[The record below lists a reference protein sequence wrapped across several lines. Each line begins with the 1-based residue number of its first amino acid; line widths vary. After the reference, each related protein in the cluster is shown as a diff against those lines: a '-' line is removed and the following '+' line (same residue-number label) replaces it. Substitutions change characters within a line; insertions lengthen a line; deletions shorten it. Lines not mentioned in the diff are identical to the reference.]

1 MSLISRLHHQLES
14 TPKDQYVEIRTST
27 SMEELRR
34 LANLENIPLERL
46 KLVER
51 LVDGEFGLLDMEE
64 NIFYKN
70 ARDPERGFSTYGG
83 TIMVFE
89 DPEVKSY
96 LVKNIGGESGITNNN
111 YGVPGVKGVAGE
123 VTYEQVL
130 ACKRVDFASNKNVR
144 RFNELEYFRN
154 LETLR
159 FDGCSELEELSLPYM
174 SLGGYANWI
183 IFCSKLRKITTRY
196 GLDVV
201 GSHILRGN
209 SKLSELD
216 TSNWTISSS
225 NTERMFEGCSSL
237 TRLDLRNIEMDNVTI
252 ALNMFSG
259 CSSLQSLDTS
269 KWNLGN
275 LSNGSS
281 MFSGCSS
288 LQSLDTSKWNLGNLS
303 SGSSMFY
310 GCSFLQSLDTSKWNL
325 GNLSNGSSMFYG
337 CSFLQSLDTS
347 KWNLGNLSNGSSM
360 FYGCSSLQSLD
371 TSKWNLG
378 NLSNG
383 SYMFYGCSSLQS
395 LDTSKWNLGNLSN
408 GSSMFSGCSSLQSL
422 DTSKWNLGN
431 LNTAENMFRQTK
443 ITTLDVRDW
452 DLRKLTNTVYMFY
465 LTPLISLDTSGWRLN
480 NLSTAGQMFERCNA
494 LISLGDTS
502 RWGLEKLTNASAMF
516 NGCSALQSLDTS
528 GWRLEN
534 VTTMRQTF
542 DSCIALTTL
551 GDTSRWNLIRCT
563 DMQNLFI
570 GCTQLVKVD
579 ISYSS
584 TPMVVVSN
592 LSNTTWQ
599 VNNLESLVGDHTEA
613 DNVSVFNGYNSTNFE
628 FGNVV
633 NLNLASILA
642 IIRGLGTNR
651 TKRKFFLPSG
661 FDKSRIPQEY
671 KTMLENKNWELV

>member
-130 ACKRVDFASNKNVR
+130 ACKRVDFASNKKVR

-174 SLGGYANWI
+174 SLGGYSNWI
-183 IFCSKLRKITTRY
+183 VFCSKLRKITTRY

-201 GSHILRGN
+201 GSSILRGN

-216 TSNWTISSS
+216 TSNWTFSSS
-225 NTERMFEGCSSL
+225 NTERIFEGCSSL
-237 TRLDLRNIEMDNVTI
+237 TRLDLRNIEMDNVTF

-275 LSNGSS
+275 LSNG
-281 MFSGCSS
+281 
-288 LQSLDTSKWNLGNLS
+288 N
-303 SGSSMFY
+303 
-310 GCSFLQSLDTSKWNL
+310 
-325 GNLSNGSSMFYG
+325 
-337 CSFLQSLDTS
+337 
-347 KWNLGNLSNGSSM
+347 SM

-383 SYMFYGCSSLQS
+383 NNMFSGCSSLQSLDTSKWNLGNLSIGSSMFSGCSSLQS

-408 GSSMFSGCSSLQSL
+408 GNNMFYGCSSLQSL

-465 LTPLISLDTSGWRLN
+465 LTPLISLDTSGWVLN
-480 NLSTAGQMFERCNA
+480 NLSNAAQMFQLCSN
-494 LISLGDTS
+494 LITLGNTS
-502 RWGLEKLTNASAMF
+502 RWGLERLTNAAYMF
-516 NGCSALQSLDTS
+516 HGCRSLQSLDTS
-528 GWRLEN
+528 GWNLEN
-534 VTTMRQTF
+534 VTSMQYTF
-542 DSCIALTTL
+542 DSCMALTTL

-563 DMQNLFI
+563 NMQNLLVY
-570 GCTQLVKVD
+570 CSQLTKVD
-579 ISYSS
+579 LTYTS
-584 TPMVVVSN
+584 TPRVAVSN
-592 LSNTTWQ
+592 LTNVFLNLNTD
-599 VNNLESLVGDHTEA
+599 NLESIVGDHTET
-613 DNVSVFNGYNSTNFE
+613 DNVSVFNGYSSTEFNISNLRSLNF
-628 FGNVV
+628 
-633 NLNLASILA
+633 ASILA

-651 TKRKFFLPSG
+651 ARKRFVLSRD

-671 KTMLENKNWELV
+671 KTMLENKNWELT

>member
-130 ACKRVDFASNKNVR
+130 ACKRVDFASNKKVR

-201 GSHILRGN
+201 GSSILRGN

-237 TRLDLRNIEMDNVTI
+237 TRLDSRNLEMDNVTI
-252 ALNMFSG
+252 AIYMFSG
-259 CSSLQSLDTS
+259 CSS
-269 KWNLGN
+269 
-275 LSNGSS
+275 
-281 MFSGCSS
+281 
-288 LQSLDTSKWNLGNLS
+288 
-303 SGSSMFY
+303 
-310 GCSFLQSLDTSKWNL
+310 
-325 GNLSNGSSMFYG
+325 
-337 CSFLQSLDTS
+337 LQSLDTS

-383 SYMFYGCSSLQS
+383 
-395 LDTSKWNLGNLSN
+395 N
-408 GSSMFSGCSSLQSL
+408 SMFSGCSSLQSL

-431 LNTAENMFRQTK
+431 LSNGQSMF
-443 ITTLDVRDW
+443 
-452 DLRKLTNTVYMFY
+452 
-465 LTPLISLDTSGWRLN
+465 S
-480 NLSTAGQMFERCNA
+480 
-494 LISLGDTS
+494 
-502 RWGLEKLTNASAMF
+502 
-516 NGCSALQSLDTS
+516 GCSPLQSLDTS
-528 GWRLEN
+528 KWNLGNLSNGIYMFSGCSSLQSLDTSKWNLGNLSNGNSMFSGCSSLQSLDTSKWNLEK
-534 VTTMRQTF
+534 VTDLGSTF
-542 DSCIALTTL
+542 DGCRGLTEL
-551 GDTSRWNLIRCT
+551 DSSSWNLIRCSSYRKT
-563 DMQNLFI
+563 FNRCNI
-570 GCTQLVKVD
+570 LVKID
-579 ISYSS
+579 LTYSKTPISI
-584 TPMVVVSN
+584 
-592 LSNTTWQ
+592 
-599 VNNLESLVGDHTEA
+599 VNNQDDVLNDCINLESIVGDHNET
-613 DNVSVFNGYNSTNFE
+613 DDVSVFNGYNSGE
-628 FGNVV
+628 FNCMYYRK

-642 IIRGLGTNR
+642 AIRGVGTNNN
-651 TKRKFFLPSG
+651 KRKFKLPIG

-671 KTMLENKNWELV
+671 KTMLENKNWELA

>member
-130 ACKRVDFASNKNVR
+130 ACKRVDFASNKKVR

-201 GSHILRGN
+201 GSSILRGN

-216 TSNWTISSS
+216 TSNWTINSS

-275 LSNGSS
+275 LSNGQS
-281 MFSGCSS
+281 MFH
-288 LQSLDTSKWNLGNLS
+288 
-303 SGSSMFY
+303 
-310 GCSFLQSLDTSKWNL
+310 
-325 GNLSNGSSMFYG
+325 
-337 CSFLQSLDTS
+337 
-347 KWNLGNLSNGSSM
+347 
-360 FYGCSSLQSLD
+360 
-371 TSKWNLG
+371 
-378 NLSNG
+378 
-383 SYMFYGCSSLQS
+383 
-395 LDTSKWNLGNLSN
+395 
-408 GSSMFSGCSSLQSL
+408 GCSSLQSL

-431 LNTAENMFRQTK
+431 LNTAENMFRQTS

-465 LTPLISLDTSGWRLN
+465 LTPLISLDTSGWV
-480 NLSTAGQMFERCNA
+480 LSSLSDAAQMFQYCRS

-502 RWGLEKLTNASAMF
+502 RWGLEKLTNAGAMF
-516 NGCSALQSLDTS
+516 HGCRSLQSLDTS
-528 GWRLEN
+528 GWNLEN
-534 VTTMRQTF
+534 VTTARLMF
-542 DSCIALTTL
+542 DTCTALTTL

-563 DMQNLFI
+563 DMGQMILKCNRLSKI
-570 GCTQLVKVD
+570 DLT
-579 ISYSS
+579 YSS
-584 TPMVVVSN
+584 TPLVEVNN
-592 LSNTTWQ
+592 LSNIF
-599 VNNLESLVGDHTEA
+599 LEDNIESIVGDHTET
-613 DNVSVFNGYNSTNFE
+613 DNVSVFNGFTENNSTSIRISNL
-628 FGNVV
+628 V

-651 TKRKFFLPSG
+651 TRKRLTLPSG

-671 KTMLENKNWELV
+671 KTMLENKNWELA

>member
-130 ACKRVDFASNKNVR
+130 ACKRVDFASNKKVR

-201 GSHILRGN
+201 GSNILKGN

-237 TRLDLRNIEMDNVTI
+237 TRLDLRNIEMDNVTF
-252 ALNMFSG
+252 ALN
-259 CSSLQSLDTS
+259 
-269 KWNLGN
+269 
-275 LSNGSS
+275 
-281 MFSGCSS
+281 
-288 LQSLDTSKWNLGNLS
+288 
-303 SGSSMFY
+303 
-310 GCSFLQSLDTSKWNL
+310 
-325 GNLSNGSSMFYG
+325 
-337 CSFLQSLDTS
+337 
-347 KWNLGNLSNGSSM
+347 M

-383 SYMFYGCSSLQS
+383 NSMFY
-395 LDTSKWNLGNLSN
+395 
-408 GSSMFSGCSSLQSL
+408 GCSSLQSL

-443 ITTLDVRDW
+443 INTLDVRDW
-452 DLRKLTNTVYMFY
+452 DLRKLTNAVYMFFQ
-465 LTPLISLDTSGWRLN
+465 TPLISLDTSGWVLN
-480 NLSTAGQMFERCNA
+480 NLSNAAPMFQYCSN
-494 LISLGDTS
+494 LITLGNTS
-502 RWGLEKLTNASAMF
+502 GWGLERLTDASAMF
-516 NGCSALQSLDTS
+516 NQCRSLQSLDTS
-528 GWRLEN
+528 GWNLEN
-534 VTTMRQTF
+534 VTTIRLMF
-542 DSCIALTTL
+542 DTCTALTTL
-551 GDTSRWNLIRCT
+551 GNTSRWNLIRCT
-563 DMQNLFI
+563 SMQNLLI
-570 GCTQLVKVD
+570 NCNQLTKVD
-579 ISYSS
+579 LTYTS
-584 TPMVVVSN
+584 TPQVVVSN
-592 LSNTTWQ
+592 LVGTLHSGNI
-599 VNNLESLVGDHTEA
+599 ESIVGDHTET
-613 DNVSVFNGYNSTNFE
+613 DNVSVWNGFNSDSLGLGSFTR
-628 FGNVV
+628 
-633 NLNLASILA
+633 LNLASFLA
-642 IIRGLGTNR
+642 IIRGIGTNR
-651 TKRKFFLPSG
+651 VRRWISLPNSI
-661 FDKSRIPQEY
+661 KSRIPQEY
-671 KTMLENKNWELV
+671 KTMLENKNWELR

>member
-1 MSLISRLHHQLES
+1 
-14 TPKDQYVEIRTST
+14 
-27 SMEELRR
+27 MEELRR

-130 ACKRVDFASNKNVR
+130 ACKRVDFASNKKVR

-201 GSHILRGN
+201 GSSTLRGN

-225 NTERMFEGCSSL
+225 STERMFDGCSSL
-237 TRLDLRNIEMDNVTI
+237 TRLDLRDIEMDNVTI
-252 ALNMFSG
+252 ALNMFYGCSSLQSLDTSKWNLGNLSNGNSMFSG

-275 LSNGSS
+275 LSNG
-281 MFSGCSS
+281 
-288 LQSLDTSKWNLGNLS
+288 N
-303 SGSSMFY
+303 
-310 GCSFLQSLDTSKWNL
+310 
-325 GNLSNGSSMFYG
+325 
-337 CSFLQSLDTS
+337 
-347 KWNLGNLSNGSSM
+347 SM

-371 TSKWNLG
+371 TSKWNLEKVTD
-378 NLSNG
+378 LG
-383 SYMFYGCSSLQS
+383 STFEGCRGLTELNSSS
-395 LDTSKWNLGNLSN
+395 
-408 GSSMFSGCSSLQSL
+408 
-422 DTSKWNLGN
+422 
-431 LNTAENMFRQTK
+431 
-443 ITTLDVRDW
+443 
-452 DLRKLTNTVYMFY
+452 
-465 LTPLISLDTSGWRLN
+465 
-480 NLSTAGQMFERCNA
+480 
-494 LISLGDTS
+494 
-502 RWGLEKLTNASAMF
+502 
-516 NGCSALQSLDTS
+516 
-528 GWRLEN
+528 
-534 VTTMRQTF
+534 
-542 DSCIALTTL
+542 
-551 GDTSRWNLIRCT
+551 WNLIRCSYYRKT
-563 DMQNLFI
+563 FNR
-570 GCTQLVKVD
+570 CNTLVKID
-579 ISYSS
+579 LTYSKTPISI
-584 TPMVVVSN
+584 
-592 LSNTTWQ
+592 
-599 VNNLESLVGDHTEA
+599 VNNQDDVLNDCFNLESIVGDHNET
-613 DNVSVFNGYNSTNFE
+613 DDVSVFNGYNSGE
-628 FGNVV
+628 FNCMYYRK

-642 IIRGLGTNR
+642 AIRGVGTNNN
-651 TKRKFFLPSG
+651 KRKFKLPIG

-671 KTMLENKNWELV
+671 KTMLENKNWELA

>member
-130 ACKRVDFASNKNVR
+130 ACKRVDFASNKKVR

-154 LETLR
+154 LETLM

-201 GSHILRGN
+201 GSSILRGN

-252 ALNMFSG
+252 ALSMFSG
-259 CSSLQSLDTS
+259 CSSLQTLDTS

-275 LSNGSS
+275 LSNG
-281 MFSGCSS
+281 
-288 LQSLDTSKWNLGNLS
+288 Q
-303 SGSSMFY
+303 
-310 GCSFLQSLDTSKWNL
+310 
-325 GNLSNGSSMFYG
+325 
-337 CSFLQSLDTS
+337 
-347 KWNLGNLSNGSSM
+347 SM

-383 SYMFYGCSSLQS
+383 QFMFYGCSSLQS

-408 GSSMFSGCSSLQSL
+408 GNFMFSGCSSLQTL

-431 LNTAENMFRQTK
+431 LNTAENMFELTK

-452 DLRKLTNTVYMFY
+452 DLRKLTNAVYMFFQ
-465 LTPLISLDTSGWRLN
+465 TPLISLDTSGWV
-480 NLSTAGQMFERCNA
+480 LSSLSNAAQMFQYCRN
-494 LISLGDTS
+494 LITLGNTS
-502 RWGLEKLTNASAMF
+502 RWGLEKLTNATAMF

-534 VTTMRQTF
+534 VTTMRLTF
-542 DSCIALTTL
+542 DTCRALTTL

-563 DMQNLFI
+563 DMQSLFSS
-570 GCTQLVKVD
+570 CNQLTKVD

-584 TPMVVVSN
+584 TPMVVTSN
-592 LSNTTWQ
+592 LNSTTWS
-599 VNNLESLVGDHTEA
+599 VGNLESLVGDHTET
-613 DNVSVFNGYNSTNFE
+613 DNISVFNGYNSTDFDIR
-628 FGNVV
+628 NVV

-642 IIRGLGTNR
+642 TIRGLGTNR
-651 TKRKFFLPSG
+651 TKRKFFTPQG

-671 KTMLENKNWELV
+671 KTMLENKNWELA

>member
-130 ACKRVDFASNKNVR
+130 ACKRVDFASNKKVR

-174 SLGGYANWI
+174 SLGGYENWI

-201 GSHILRGN
+201 GSSILRGN

-252 ALNMFSG
+252 AL
-259 CSSLQSLDTS
+259 
-269 KWNLGN
+269 
-275 LSNGSS
+275 S

-288 LQSLDTSKWNLGNLS
+288 LQT
-303 SGSSMFY
+303 
-310 GCSFLQSLDTSKWNL
+310 
-325 GNLSNGSSMFYG
+325 
-337 CSFLQSLDTS
+337 
-347 KWNLGNLSNGSSM
+347 
-360 FYGCSSLQSLD
+360 
-371 TSKWNLG
+371 
-378 NLSNG
+378 
-383 SYMFYGCSSLQS
+383 
-395 LDTSKWNLGNLSN
+395 
-408 GSSMFSGCSSLQSL
+408 L

-431 LNTAENMFRQTK
+431 LNTAENMFKLTK

-452 DLRKLTNTVYMFY
+452 DLRKLTNAVYMFFQ
-465 LTPLISLDTSGWRLN
+465 TPLISLDTSGWV
-480 NLSTAGQMFERCNA
+480 LSSLSNAAQMFQYCRN
-494 LISLGDTS
+494 LITLGNTS
-502 RWGLEKLTNASAMF
+502 RWGLEKLTNATAMF

-542 DSCIALTTL
+542 DTCRALTTL

-563 DMQNLFI
+563 DMQSLFSS
-570 GCTQLVKVD
+570 CNQLTKVD

-584 TPMVVVSN
+584 TPMVVTSN
-592 LSNTTWQ
+592 LNSTTWS
-599 VNNLESLVGDHTEA
+599 VGNLESLVGDHTET
-613 DNVSVFNGYNSTNFE
+613 DNISVFNGYNSTDFDIR
-628 FGNVV
+628 NVV

-642 IIRGLGTNR
+642 TIRGLGTNR
-651 TKRKFFLPSG
+651 TKRKFFTPQG

-671 KTMLENKNWELV
+671 KTMLENKNWELA

>member
-89 DPEVKSY
+89 DPEVKGY

-130 ACKRVDFASNKNVR
+130 ACKKVDFISNKKIR

-154 LETLR
+154 LEFLR
-159 FDGCSELEELSLPYM
+159 LDGCSELEELSLPYM

-201 GSHILRGN
+201 GSSILRGN

-252 ALNMFSG
+252 AINMFSG

-275 LSNGSS
+275 LSNSQY
-281 MFSGCSS
+281 MFNGCSS
-288 LQSLDTSKWNLGNLS
+288 LQSLDTSKWNLGNL
-303 SGSSMFY
+303 
-310 GCSFLQSLDTSKWNL
+310 
-325 GNLSNGSSMFYG
+325 LSNG
-337 CSFLQSLDTS
+337 Q
-347 KWNLGNLSNGSSM
+347 
-360 FYGCSSLQSLD
+360 
-371 TSKWNLG
+371 
-378 NLSNG
+378 
-383 SYMFYGCSSLQS
+383 YMFYGCSSLQS

-408 GSSMFSGCSSLQSL
+408 GQSMFNGCSSLQSLDTSKWNLGNLSNGQSMFSGCSSLQSL

-431 LNTAENMFRQTK
+431 LSNGNNMFRQMK
-443 ITTLDVRDW
+443 INTLDVRGW

-465 LTPLISLDTSGWRLN
+465 LTPLISLDTSGWVLN
-480 NLSTAGQMFERCNA
+480 NLSNAAQMFERCNS

-542 DSCIALTTL
+542 DTCRALTTL

-563 DMQNLFI
+563 DMQSLFSN
-570 GCTQLVKVD
+570 CNQLTKVD

-584 TPMVVVSN
+584 TPMVVTSN
-592 LSNTTWQ
+592 LNSTTWS
-599 VNNLESLVGDHTEA
+599 VGNLESLVGDHTET
-613 DNVSVFNGYNSTNFE
+613 DNISVFNGYNSTDFDIRY
-628 FGNVV
+628 VV

-642 IIRGLGTNR
+642 TIRGLGTNR
-651 TKRKFFLPSG
+651 TKRKFFTPQG

-671 KTMLENKNWELV
+671 KTMLENKNWELA

>member
-130 ACKRVDFASNKNVR
+130 ACKRVDFASNKKVR

-201 GSHILRGN
+201 GSNILRGN

-237 TRLDLRNIEMDNVTI
+237 TRLDLRNLEMDNVTI
-252 ALNMFSG
+252 AFNMFSD
-259 CSSLQSLDTS
+259 CSSLQTLDTS

-275 LSNGSS
+275 LSNGQS

-288 LQSLDTSKWNLGNLS
+288 LQT
-303 SGSSMFY
+303 
-310 GCSFLQSLDTSKWNL
+310 LDTSKWNL
-325 GNLSNGSSMFYG
+325 GNLSNGNSMFYG
-337 CSFLQSLDTS
+337 CSSLQTLDTS
-347 KWNLGNLSNGSSM
+347 KWNLGNLSNG
-360 FYGCSSLQSLD
+360 Q
-371 TSKWNLG
+371 
-378 NLSNG
+378 
-383 SYMFYGCSSLQS
+383 
-395 LDTSKWNLGNLSN
+395 
-408 GSSMFSGCSSLQSL
+408 SMFSDCSSLQSL

-443 ITTLDVRDW
+443 INTLDVRDW

-465 LTPLISLDTSGWRLN
+465 LTPLISLDTSGWVLN
-480 NLSTAGQMFERCNA
+480 NLSNAAQMFERCNS

-542 DSCIALTTL
+542 DTCRALTTL

-563 DMQNLFI
+563 DMQSLFSN
-570 GCTQLVKVD
+570 CNQLTKVD

-584 TPMVVVSN
+584 TPMVVTSN
-592 LSNTTWQ
+592 LNSTTWS
-599 VNNLESLVGDHTEA
+599 VGNLESLVGDHTET
-613 DNVSVFNGYNSTNFE
+613 DNISVFNGYNSTDFDIR
-628 FGNVV
+628 NVV

-642 IIRGLGTNR
+642 TIRGLGTNR
-651 TKRKFFLPSG
+651 TKRKFFTPQG

-671 KTMLENKNWELV
+671 KTMLENKNWELR

>member
-130 ACKRVDFASNKNVR
+130 ACKRVDFASNKKVR

-174 SLGGYANWI
+174 LLGGYANWI

-201 GSHILRGN
+201 GSSTLRGN

-275 LSNGSS
+275 LSNGQY

-303 SGSSMFY
+303 
-310 GCSFLQSLDTSKWNL
+310 
-325 GNLSNGSSMFYG
+325 NG
-337 CSFLQSLDTS
+337 Q
-347 KWNLGNLSNGSSM
+347 
-360 FYGCSSLQSLD
+360 
-371 TSKWNLG
+371 
-378 NLSNG
+378 
-383 SYMFYGCSSLQS
+383 YMFYGCSSLQS
-395 LDTSKWNLGNLSN
+395 LDTSKWNLEKVTDLGSTFDGCRGLTEL
-408 GSSMFSGCSSLQSL
+408 GSSS
-422 DTSKWNLGN
+422 
-431 LNTAENMFRQTK
+431 
-443 ITTLDVRDW
+443 
-452 DLRKLTNTVYMFY
+452 
-465 LTPLISLDTSGWRLN
+465 
-480 NLSTAGQMFERCNA
+480 
-494 LISLGDTS
+494 
-502 RWGLEKLTNASAMF
+502 
-516 NGCSALQSLDTS
+516 
-528 GWRLEN
+528 
-534 VTTMRQTF
+534 
-542 DSCIALTTL
+542 
-551 GDTSRWNLIRCT
+551 WNLIRCSSYRKT
-563 DMQNLFI
+563 FNR
-570 GCTQLVKVD
+570 CNTLVKID
-579 ISYSS
+579 LTYSKTPISI
-584 TPMVVVSN
+584 
-592 LSNTTWQ
+592 
-599 VNNLESLVGDHTEA
+599 VNNQDDVLNDCINLESIVGDHNET
-613 DNVSVFNGYNSTNFE
+613 DDVSVFNGYNSGE
-628 FGNVV
+628 FNCMYYRK

-642 IIRGLGTNR
+642 AIRGVGTNNN
-651 TKRKFFLPSG
+651 KRKFKLPIG

-671 KTMLENKNWELV
+671 KTMLENKNWELA

>member
-130 ACKRVDFASNKNVR
+130 ACKGVDFASNKKVR

-159 FDGCSELEELSLPYM
+159 FEGCSELEELSLPYM

-201 GSHILRGN
+201 GSNILRGN

-225 NTERMFEGCSSL
+225 STERMFEGCSSL

-275 LSNGSS
+275 LSNG
-281 MFSGCSS
+281 
-288 LQSLDTSKWNLGNLS
+288 N
-303 SGSSMFY
+303 
-310 GCSFLQSLDTSKWNL
+310 
-325 GNLSNGSSMFYG
+325 
-337 CSFLQSLDTS
+337 
-347 KWNLGNLSNGSSM
+347 SM

-383 SYMFYGCSSLQS
+383 NSMFYGCSSLQS

-408 GSSMFSGCSSLQSL
+408 GNSMFYGCSSLQSL

-431 LNTAENMFRQTK
+431 LNTAENMFRLMK
-443 ITTLDVRDW
+443 INTLDVRDW

-465 LTPLISLDTSGWRLN
+465 MTPLISLDTSGWRLN
-480 NLSTAGQMFERCNA
+480 NLSTAGQMFEKCNA

-542 DSCIALTTL
+542 DTCRALTTL

-563 DMQNLFI
+563 DMQSLFSN
-570 GCTQLVKVD
+570 CNQLTKVD

-584 TPMVVVSN
+584 TPMVVTSN
-592 LSNTTWQ
+592 LNSTTWS
-599 VNNLESLVGDHTEA
+599 VGNLESLVGDHTET
-613 DNVSVFNGYNSTNFE
+613 DNISVFNGYNSTDFDIR
-628 FGNVV
+628 NVV

-642 IIRGLGTNR
+642 TIRGLGTNR
-651 TKRKFFLPSG
+651 TKRKFFTPQG

-671 KTMLENKNWELV
+671 KTMLENKNWELA

>member
-89 DPEVKSY
+89 DPEVKRY
-96 LVKNIGGESGITNNN
+96 LVKNIGGESGITNND

-130 ACKRVDFASNKNVR
+130 ACKRVDFTINKKVR

-159 FDGCSELEELSLPYM
+159 FEGCSELEELSLPYM
-174 SLGGYANWI
+174 SLGGYANCI
-183 IFCSKLRKITTRY
+183 MFCSKLRKITTRY

-201 GSHILRGN
+201 GSNILRGN

-237 TRLDLRNIEMDNVTI
+237 TRLDLRNLEMDNVTI
-252 ALNMFSG
+252 ALNMFYG
-259 CSSLQSLDTS
+259 CSSLQTLDTS

-288 LQSLDTSKWNLGNLS
+288 LQT
-303 SGSSMFY
+303 
-310 GCSFLQSLDTSKWNL
+310 LDTSKWNL
-325 GNLSNGSSMFYG
+325 GNLSNGQYMFYN
-337 CSFLQSLDTS
+337 CSSLQTLDTS
-347 KWNLGNLSNGSSM
+347 KWNLGNLSNGQ
-360 FYGCSSLQSLD
+360 Y
-371 TSKWNLG
+371 
-378 NLSNG
+378 
-383 SYMFYGCSSLQS
+383 
-395 LDTSKWNLGNLSN
+395 
-408 GSSMFSGCSSLQSL
+408 MFSGCSSLQTL

-431 LNTAENMFRQTK
+431 LNTAESMFRQTK
-443 ITTLDVRDW
+443 INTLDVRGW
-452 DLRKLTNTVYMFY
+452 DLRKLTNTVSMFFQ
-465 LTPLISLDTSGWRLN
+465 TPLISLDTSGWV
-480 NLSTAGQMFERCNA
+480 LSSLSNAAQMFQYCSN
-494 LISLGDTS
+494 LITLGNTS
-502 RWGLEKLTNASAMF
+502 RWGLEKLTNATAMF
-516 NGCSALQSLDTS
+516 SNCRSLQSLDTS
-528 GWRLEN
+528 GWNLEN
-534 VTTMRQTF
+534 VTTIRLMF
-542 DSCIALTTL
+542 DTCMALTTL
-551 GDTSRWNLIRCT
+551 GNTSRWNLIRCT
-563 DMQNLFI
+563 DMQNLLVY
-570 GCTQLVKVD
+570 CNQLTKVD
-579 ISYSS
+579 LTYTS
-584 TPMVVVSN
+584 TPRVAVSN
-592 LSNTTWQ
+592 LTNVFLNLNTD
-599 VNNLESLVGDHTEA
+599 NLESIVGDHTET
-613 DNVSVFNGYNSTNFE
+613 DNVSVFNGYSSTE
-628 FGNVV
+628 FNISNLGS
-633 NLNLASILA
+633 LNLASILA

-651 TKRKFFLPSG
+651 ARKRFVLSRD

-671 KTMLENKNWELV
+671 KTMLENKNWELA

>member
-1 MSLISRLHHQLES
+1 MSLISRLHHVLENS
-14 TPKDQYVEIRTST
+14 PKDQFVELKTT
-27 SMEELRR
+27 TPMEELRR
-34 LANLENIPLERL
+34 VANLENLPLERL

-130 ACKRVDFASNKNVR
+130 ACKKVDFASNKKVR

-201 GSHILRGN
+201 GSSILRGN

-252 ALNMFSG
+252 ALNMFQG

-275 LSNGSS
+275 LSNGNG
-281 MFSGCSS
+281 MFQGCSS

-303 SGSSMFY
+303 
-310 GCSFLQSLDTSKWNL
+310 N
-325 GNLSNGSSMFYG
+325 GNG
-337 CSFLQSLDTS
+337 
-347 KWNLGNLSNGSSM
+347 M

-383 SYMFYGCSSLQS
+383 QSMFYGCSSLQS
-395 LDTSKWNLGNLSN
+395 LDTSKWNLGNLN
-408 GSSMFSGCSSLQSL
+408 I
-422 DTSKWNLGN
+422 
-431 LNTAENMFRQTK
+431 AENMFRQTK

-452 DLRKLTNTVYMFY
+452 DLRKLTNTVYMFH
-465 LTPLISLDTSGWRLN
+465 LTPLISLDTSGWV
-480 NLSTAGQMFERCNA
+480 LSSLSNAAQMFQYCSN
-494 LISLGDTS
+494 LITLGNTS

-516 NGCSALQSLDTS
+516 NDCSALQSLDTS

-542 DSCIALTTL
+542 DTCRALTTL

-563 DMQNLFI
+563 DMQSLFSN
-570 GCTQLVKVD
+570 CNQLTKVD

-584 TPMVVVSN
+584 TPMVVTSN
-592 LSNTTWQ
+592 LNSTTWN
-599 VNNLESLVGDHTEA
+599 VGNLESFVGDHTET
-613 DNVSVFNGYNSTNFE
+613 DNISVFNGYNSTDFDIR
-628 FGNVV
+628 NVV

-642 IIRGLGTNR
+642 TIRGLGTNR
-651 TKRKFFLPSG
+651 TKRKFFTPQG

-671 KTMLENKNWELV
+671 KTMLENKNWELA

>member
-1 MSLISRLHHQLES
+1 MSLISRLHHVLENS
-14 TPKDQYVEIRTST
+14 PKDQFVELKTT
-27 SMEELRR
+27 TPMEELRR
-34 LANLENIPLERL
+34 VANLENLPLERL

-130 ACKRVDFASNKNVR
+130 ACKKVDFASNKKVR

-201 GSHILRGN
+201 GSSILRGN

-252 ALNMFSG
+252 ALNMFQG

-275 LSNGSS
+275 LSNGNG
-281 MFSGCSS
+281 MFQGCSS

-303 SGSSMFY
+303 
-310 GCSFLQSLDTSKWNL
+310 N
-325 GNLSNGSSMFYG
+325 GNG
-337 CSFLQSLDTS
+337 
-347 KWNLGNLSNGSSM
+347 M

-378 NLSNG
+378 NLNI
-383 SYMFYGCSSLQS
+383 
-395 LDTSKWNLGNLSN
+395 
-408 GSSMFSGCSSLQSL
+408 
-422 DTSKWNLGN
+422 
-431 LNTAENMFRQTK
+431 AENMFRQTK

-452 DLRKLTNTVYMFY
+452 DLRKLTNTVYMFH
-465 LTPLISLDTSGWRLN
+465 LTPLISLDTSGWV
-480 NLSTAGQMFERCNA
+480 LSSLSNAAQMFQYCSN
-494 LISLGDTS
+494 LITLGNTS

-516 NGCSALQSLDTS
+516 NDCSALQSLDTS

-542 DSCIALTTL
+542 DTCRALTTL

-563 DMQNLFI
+563 DMQSLFSN
-570 GCTQLVKVD
+570 CNQLTKVD

-584 TPMVVVSN
+584 TPMVVTSN
-592 LSNTTWQ
+592 LNSTTWN
-599 VNNLESLVGDHTEA
+599 VGNLESFVGDHTET
-613 DNVSVFNGYNSTNFE
+613 DNISVFNGYNSTDFDIR
-628 FGNVV
+628 NVV

-642 IIRGLGTNR
+642 TIRGLGTNR
-651 TKRKFFLPSG
+651 TKRKFFTPQG

-671 KTMLENKNWELV
+671 KTMLENKNWELA

>member
-130 ACKRVDFASNKNVR
+130 ACKRVDFASNKKVR

-174 SLGGYANWI
+174 SLGGNSNWI

-201 GSHILRGN
+201 GSSILRGN

-225 NTERMFEGCSSL
+225 NTERMFENCSSL

-252 ALNMFSG
+252 ALNMFQG

-275 LSNGSS
+275 LSNGNS
-281 MFSGCSS
+281 MF
-288 LQSLDTSKWNLGNLS
+288 Q
-303 SGSSMFY
+303 
-310 GCSFLQSLDTSKWNL
+310 
-325 GNLSNGSSMFYG
+325 
-337 CSFLQSLDTS
+337 
-347 KWNLGNLSNGSSM
+347 
-360 FYGCSSLQSLD
+360 GCSSLQSLD

-383 SYMFYGCSSLQS
+383 NSMFQGCSSLQS

-408 GSSMFSGCSSLQSL
+408 GNSMFQGCSSLQSL

-431 LNTAENMFRQTK
+431 LSNGNSMFQGCSS
-443 ITTLDVRDW
+443 LQ
-452 DLRKLTNTVYMFY
+452 
-465 LTPLISLDTSGWRLN
+465 SLDTSKWNLG
-480 NLSTAGQMFERCNA
+480 NLSNGNSMFQGCNA
-494 LISLGDTS
+494 LQSLDTS
-502 RWGLEKLTNASAMF
+502 KWNLGNLSNGNSMF
-516 NGCSALQSLDTS
+516 QGCNALQSLDTS

-534 VTTMRQTF
+534 VVSANLMF
-542 DSCIALTTL
+542 DSCRVLTTL

-563 DMQNLFI
+563 NLLKIFNE
-570 GCTQLVKVD
+570 CNRLVKVD
-579 ISYSS
+579 LTCNKSYIASVSFQSYSLNS
-584 TPMVVVSN
+584 CYD
-592 LSNTTWQ
+592 
-599 VNNLESLVGDHTEA
+599 LESIVGDHTEE
-613 DNVSVFNGYNSTNFE
+613 DNVSVYNGYNNGDFDCMLYR
-628 FGNVV
+628 V

-642 IIRGLGTNR
+642 AIRGVGTNR
-651 TKRKFFLPSG
+651 TKRKFFTPQG

-671 KTMLENKNWELV
+671 KTMLENKNWELA

>member
-130 ACKRVDFASNKNVR
+130 ACKRVDFASNKKVR

-201 GSHILRGN
+201 GSSILRGN

-252 ALNMFSG
+252 ALNMFYG

-275 LSNGSS
+275 LSNG
-281 MFSGCSS
+281 
-288 LQSLDTSKWNLGNLS
+288 Q
-303 SGSSMFY
+303 
-310 GCSFLQSLDTSKWNL
+310 
-325 GNLSNGSSMFYG
+325 
-337 CSFLQSLDTS
+337 
-347 KWNLGNLSNGSSM
+347 SM

-383 SYMFYGCSSLQS
+383 NSMFYGCSSLQS
-395 LDTSKWNLGNLSN
+395 LDTSKWNLEKVTDL
-408 GSSMFSGCSSLQSL
+408 GS
-422 DTSKWNLGN
+422 
-431 LNTAENMFRQTK
+431 
-443 ITTLDVRDW
+443 
-452 DLRKLTNTVYMFY
+452 
-465 LTPLISLDTSGWRLN
+465 
-480 NLSTAGQMFERCNA
+480 
-494 LISLGDTS
+494 
-502 RWGLEKLTNASAMF
+502 
-516 NGCSALQSLDTS
+516 
-528 GWRLEN
+528 
-534 VTTMRQTF
+534 TF
-542 DSCIALTTL
+542 DGCRGLTEL
-551 GDTSRWNLIRCT
+551 DSSSWNLIRCSYYKKT
-563 DMQNLFI
+563 FNR
-570 GCTQLVKVD
+570 CNTLVKID
-579 ISYSS
+579 LTYSKTPISI
-584 TPMVVVSN
+584 
-592 LSNTTWQ
+592 
-599 VNNLESLVGDHTEA
+599 VNNQDDALNDCLNLESIVGDHNET
-613 DNVSVFNGYNSTNFE
+613 DDVSVFNGYNSGE
-628 FGNVV
+628 FNCMYYRK

-642 IIRGLGTNR
+642 AIRGVGTNNN
-651 TKRKFFLPSG
+651 KRKFKLPIG

-671 KTMLENKNWELV
+671 KTMLENKNWELA

>member
-1 MSLISRLHHQLES
+1 MSLITRLHNVLENS
-14 TPKDQYVEIRTST
+14 PKDQYVEIRTST

-130 ACKRVDFASNKNVR
+130 ACKKVDFASNKKVR

-201 GSHILRGN
+201 GSSILRGN

-275 LSNGSS
+275 LSNG
-281 MFSGCSS
+281 
-288 LQSLDTSKWNLGNLS
+288 Q
-303 SGSSMFY
+303 
-310 GCSFLQSLDTSKWNL
+310 
-325 GNLSNGSSMFYG
+325 
-337 CSFLQSLDTS
+337 
-347 KWNLGNLSNGSSM
+347 
-360 FYGCSSLQSLD
+360 
-371 TSKWNLG
+371 
-378 NLSNG
+378 
-383 SYMFYGCSSLQS
+383 
-395 LDTSKWNLGNLSN
+395 
-408 GSSMFSGCSSLQSL
+408 SMFSGCSSLQSL

-431 LNTAENMFRQTK
+431 LNNG
-443 ITTLDVRDW
+443 
-452 DLRKLTNTVYMFY
+452 NSMFY
-465 LTPLISLDTSGWRLN
+465 
-480 NLSTAGQMFERCNA
+480 
-494 LISLGDTS
+494 
-502 RWGLEKLTNASAMF
+502 
-516 NGCSALQSLDTS
+516 GCSSLQSLDTS
-528 GWRLEN
+528 KWNLEK
-534 VTTMRQTF
+534 VTDLGSTF
-542 DSCIALTTL
+542 DGCRGLTEL
-551 GDTSRWNLIRCT
+551 DSSSWNLIRCSSYRKT
-563 DMQNLFI
+563 FNR
-570 GCTQLVKVD
+570 CNTLVKID
-579 ISYSS
+579 LTYSKTPISI
-584 TPMVVVSN
+584 
-592 LSNTTWQ
+592 
-599 VNNLESLVGDHTEA
+599 VNNQDDVLNDCFNLESIVGDHNET
-613 DNVSVFNGYNSTNFE
+613 DDVSVFNGYNSGE
-628 FGNVV
+628 FNCMYYRR

-642 IIRGLGTNR
+642 AIRGVGTNNNN
-651 TKRKFFLPSG
+651 RKFKLPIG

-671 KTMLENKNWELV
+671 KTMLENKNWELA

>member
-130 ACKRVDFASNKNVR
+130 ACKRVDFASNKKVR

-201 GSHILRGN
+201 GSSILRGN

-225 NTERMFEGCSSL
+225 NTERIFEGCSSL
-237 TRLDLRNIEMDNVTI
+237 TRLDLRNIEMDNITI

-259 CSSLQSLDTS
+259 CSSLQTLDTS

-275 LSNGSS
+275 LSNGQY

-288 LQSLDTSKWNLGNLS
+288 LQT
-303 SGSSMFY
+303 
-310 GCSFLQSLDTSKWNL
+310 LDTSKWNL
-325 GNLSNGSSMFYG
+325 GNLSNGQYMFFG
-337 CSFLQSLDTS
+337 CSSLQTLDTS
-347 KWNLGNLSNGSSM
+347 KWNLGNLSNGNSM
-360 FYGCSSLQSLD
+360 FFGCSSLQTLD
-371 TSKWNLG
+371 TSKWNLVKVTD
-378 NLSNG
+378 LG
-383 SYMFYGCSSLQS
+383 S
-395 LDTSKWNLGNLSN
+395 
-408 GSSMFSGCSSLQSL
+408 
-422 DTSKWNLGN
+422 
-431 LNTAENMFRQTK
+431 
-443 ITTLDVRDW
+443 
-452 DLRKLTNTVYMFY
+452 
-465 LTPLISLDTSGWRLN
+465 
-480 NLSTAGQMFERCNA
+480 
-494 LISLGDTS
+494 
-502 RWGLEKLTNASAMF
+502 
-516 NGCSALQSLDTS
+516 
-528 GWRLEN
+528 
-534 VTTMRQTF
+534 TF
-542 DSCIALTTL
+542 DGCRGLTEL
-551 GDTSRWNLIRCT
+551 DSSSWNLIRCSYYRKT
-563 DMQNLFI
+563 FNR
-570 GCTQLVKVD
+570 CNTLVKID
-579 ISYSS
+579 LTYSKTPISI
-584 TPMVVVSN
+584 
-592 LSNTTWQ
+592 
-599 VNNLESLVGDHTEA
+599 VNNQDDVLNDCFNLESIVGDHNET
-613 DNVSVFNGYNSTNFE
+613 DDVSVFNGYNSGE
-628 FGNVV
+628 FNCMYYRK

-642 IIRGLGTNR
+642 AIRGVGTNNN
-651 TKRKFFLPSG
+651 KRKFKLPIG

-671 KTMLENKNWELV
+671 KTMLENKNWELE

>member
-130 ACKRVDFASNKNVR
+130 ACKRVDFASNKKVR

-201 GSHILRGN
+201 GSSILRGN

-237 TRLDLRNIEMDNVTI
+237 TRLDSRNLEMDNVTI

-275 LSNGSS
+275 LSNGSY

-303 SGSSMFY
+303 
-310 GCSFLQSLDTSKWNL
+310 N
-325 GNLSNGSSMFYG
+325 GN
-337 CSFLQSLDTS
+337 
-347 KWNLGNLSNGSSM
+347 
-360 FYGCSSLQSLD
+360 
-371 TSKWNLG
+371 
-378 NLSNG
+378 
-383 SYMFYGCSSLQS
+383 
-395 LDTSKWNLGNLSN
+395 
-408 GSSMFSGCSSLQSL
+408 SMFSGCSSLQSL
-422 DTSKWNLGN
+422 DTSKWNLEKV
-431 LNTAENMFRQTK
+431 T
-443 ITTLDVRDW
+443 
-452 DLRKLTNTVYMFY
+452 DLG
-465 LTPLISLDTSGWRLN
+465 S
-480 NLSTAGQMFERCNA
+480 
-494 LISLGDTS
+494 
-502 RWGLEKLTNASAMF
+502 
-516 NGCSALQSLDTS
+516 
-528 GWRLEN
+528 
-534 VTTMRQTF
+534 TF
-542 DSCIALTTL
+542 DGCRGLTEL
-551 GDTSRWNLIRCT
+551 DSSSWNLIRCSSYRKT
-563 DMQNLFI
+563 FNRCNI
-570 GCTQLVKVD
+570 LVKID
-579 ISYSS
+579 LTYSKTPISI
-584 TPMVVVSN
+584 
-592 LSNTTWQ
+592 
-599 VNNLESLVGDHTEA
+599 VNNQDDVLNDCINLESIVGDHNET
-613 DNVSVFNGYNSTNFE
+613 DDVSVFNGYNSGE
-628 FGNVV
+628 FNCMYYRE

-642 IIRGLGTNR
+642 AIRGVGTNNN
-651 TKRKFFLPSG
+651 KRKFKLPIG

-671 KTMLENKNWELV
+671 KTMLENKNWELA

>member
-1 MSLISRLHHQLES
+1 MSLISRLHNVFES
-14 TPKDQYVEIRTST
+14 SPKDRFVELRTT
-27 SMEELRR
+27 TPMEELRR

-130 ACKRVDFASNKNVR
+130 ACKRVDFISNKKVR

-154 LETLR
+154 LGTLR
-159 FDGCSELEELSLPYM
+159 FEGCSELEELSLPYM

-201 GSHILRGN
+201 GSSILRGN

-237 TRLDLRNIEMDNVTI
+237 TRLDLRNMEMDNVTI
-252 ALNMFSG
+252 ALNMFYGCSSLQSLDTSKWNLGNLSNGNYMFSG

-275 LSNGSS
+275 LSNG
-281 MFSGCSS
+281 
-288 LQSLDTSKWNLGNLS
+288 Q
-303 SGSSMFY
+303 
-310 GCSFLQSLDTSKWNL
+310 
-325 GNLSNGSSMFYG
+325 
-337 CSFLQSLDTS
+337 
-347 KWNLGNLSNGSSM
+347 SM

-371 TSKWNLG
+371 TSKWNLEKVTD
-378 NLSNG
+378 LG
-383 SYMFYGCSSLQS
+383 S
-395 LDTSKWNLGNLSN
+395 
-408 GSSMFSGCSSLQSL
+408 
-422 DTSKWNLGN
+422 
-431 LNTAENMFRQTK
+431 
-443 ITTLDVRDW
+443 
-452 DLRKLTNTVYMFY
+452 
-465 LTPLISLDTSGWRLN
+465 
-480 NLSTAGQMFERCNA
+480 
-494 LISLGDTS
+494 
-502 RWGLEKLTNASAMF
+502 
-516 NGCSALQSLDTS
+516 
-528 GWRLEN
+528 
-534 VTTMRQTF
+534 TF
-542 DSCIALTTL
+542 DGCRGLTEL
-551 GDTSRWNLIRCT
+551 NSSSWNLIRCSSYRKT
-563 DMQNLFI
+563 FYRCN
-570 GCTQLVKVD
+570 TLVKID
-579 ISYSS
+579 LTYSKTPISI
-584 TPMVVVSN
+584 
-592 LSNTTWQ
+592 
-599 VNNLESLVGDHTEA
+599 VNNQDDVLNDCFNLESIVGDHNET
-613 DNVSVFNGYNSTNFE
+613 DDVSVFNGYNSGE
-628 FGNVV
+628 FNCMYYRK

-642 IIRGLGTNR
+642 AIRGVGTNNN
-651 TKRKFFLPSG
+651 KRKFKLPIG

-671 KTMLENKNWELV
+671 KTMLENKNWELE

>member
-130 ACKRVDFASNKNVR
+130 ACKRVDFASNKKVR

-159 FDGCSELEELSLPYM
+159 FDRCSELEELSLPYM

-201 GSHILRGN
+201 GSSTLRGN

-225 NTERMFEGCSSL
+225 NTERMFESCSSL
-237 TRLDLRNIEMDNVTI
+237 TRLDLRNLEMDNVTI
-252 ALNMFSG
+252 ALNMFS
-259 CSSLQSLDTS
+259 
-269 KWNLGN
+269 
-275 LSNGSS
+275 
-281 MFSGCSS
+281 
-288 LQSLDTSKWNLGNLS
+288 
-303 SGSSMFY
+303 
-310 GCSFLQSLDTSKWNL
+310 
-325 GNLSNGSSMFYG
+325 
-337 CSFLQSLDTS
+337 
-347 KWNLGNLSNGSSM
+347 
-360 FYGCSSLQSLD
+360 
-371 TSKWNLG
+371 
-378 NLSNG
+378 
-383 SYMFYGCSSLQS
+383 GCSSLQS

-452 DLRKLTNTVYMFY
+452 DLRKLTNTVYMFFQ
-465 LTPLISLDTSGWRLN
+465 TPLISLDTSGWVLN
-480 NLSTAGQMFERCNA
+480 NLSNAEQMFQYCSN
-494 LISLGDTS
+494 LITLGNTS
-502 RWGLEKLTNASAMF
+502 GWGLERLTNASAMF
-516 NGCSALQSLDTS
+516 HQCRSLQSLDTS
-528 GWRLEN
+528 GWNLEN
-534 VTTMRQTF
+534 VTTIRLMF
-542 DSCIALTTL
+542 DTCTALTTL

-563 DMQNLFI
+563 DMQSLFSN
-570 GCTQLVKVD
+570 CNQLTKVD

-584 TPMVVVSN
+584 TPMVVTSN
-592 LSNTTWQ
+592 LNSTTWS
-599 VNNLESLVGDHTEA
+599 VGNLESLVGDHTET
-613 DNVSVFNGYNSTNFE
+613 DNISVFNGYNSTDFDIR
-628 FGNVV
+628 NVV

-642 IIRGLGTNR
+642 TIRGLGTNR
-651 TKRKFFLPSG
+651 TKRKFFTPQG

-671 KTMLENKNWELV
+671 KTMLENKNWELA

>member
-1 MSLISRLHHQLES
+1 MSLITRLHNVLENS
-14 TPKDQYVEIRTST
+14 PKDQYVEIRTST

-130 ACKRVDFASNKNVR
+130 ACKRVDFASNKKVR

-183 IFCSKLRKITTRY
+183 VFCSKLRKITTRY

-201 GSHILRGN
+201 GNSILRGN

-237 TRLDLRNIEMDNVTI
+237 TRLDLRNIEMDSVTF
-252 ALNMFSG
+252 ALNMFYG
-259 CSSLQSLDTS
+259 CSSLQTLDTS

-275 LSNGSS
+275 LSNGQY

-288 LQSLDTSKWNLGNLS
+288 LQT
-303 SGSSMFY
+303 
-310 GCSFLQSLDTSKWNL
+310 LDTSKWNL
-325 GNLSNGSSMFYG
+325 GNLSNG
-337 CSFLQSLDTS
+337 
-347 KWNLGNLSNGSSM
+347 NSM

-371 TSKWNLG
+371 TSKWNLEKVTD
-378 NLSNG
+378 LG
-383 SYMFYGCSSLQS
+383 STFEGCRGLTELDSSS
-395 LDTSKWNLGNLSN
+395 
-408 GSSMFSGCSSLQSL
+408 
-422 DTSKWNLGN
+422 
-431 LNTAENMFRQTK
+431 
-443 ITTLDVRDW
+443 
-452 DLRKLTNTVYMFY
+452 
-465 LTPLISLDTSGWRLN
+465 
-480 NLSTAGQMFERCNA
+480 
-494 LISLGDTS
+494 
-502 RWGLEKLTNASAMF
+502 
-516 NGCSALQSLDTS
+516 
-528 GWRLEN
+528 
-534 VTTMRQTF
+534 
-542 DSCIALTTL
+542 
-551 GDTSRWNLIRCT
+551 WNLIRCSSYRKT
-563 DMQNLFI
+563 FNR
-570 GCTQLVKVD
+570 CNTLVKID
-579 ISYSS
+579 LTYSKTPISI
-584 TPMVVVSN
+584 
-592 LSNTTWQ
+592 
-599 VNNLESLVGDHTEA
+599 VNNQDDVLNECFNLESIVGDHNET
-613 DNVSVFNGYNSTNFE
+613 DDVSVFNGYNSGE
-628 FGNVV
+628 FNCMYNRK

-642 IIRGLGTNR
+642 AIRGVGTNNN
-651 TKRKFFLPSG
+651 KRKFKLPVG

-671 KTMLENKNWELV
+671 KTMLENKNWELA

>member
-1 MSLISRLHHQLES
+1 
-14 TPKDQYVEIRTST
+14 
-27 SMEELRR
+27 MEELRR

-130 ACKRVDFASNKNVR
+130 ACKRVDFASNKKVR

-174 SLGGYANWI
+174 SLGGYANCI

-201 GSHILRGN
+201 GSSILRGN

-237 TRLDLRNIEMDNVTI
+237 TRLDLRNIEMDNVTF

-259 CSSLQSLDTS
+259 CSSLQTLDTS

-275 LSNGSS
+275 LSNGQS

-288 LQSLDTSKWNLGNLS
+288 LQSLDTSKWNLEKVTDL
-303 SGSSMFY
+303 GS
-310 GCSFLQSLDTSKWNL
+310 
-325 GNLSNGSSMFYG
+325 
-337 CSFLQSLDTS
+337 
-347 KWNLGNLSNGSSM
+347 
-360 FYGCSSLQSLD
+360 
-371 TSKWNLG
+371 
-378 NLSNG
+378 
-383 SYMFYGCSSLQS
+383 
-395 LDTSKWNLGNLSN
+395 
-408 GSSMFSGCSSLQSL
+408 
-422 DTSKWNLGN
+422 
-431 LNTAENMFRQTK
+431 
-443 ITTLDVRDW
+443 
-452 DLRKLTNTVYMFY
+452 
-465 LTPLISLDTSGWRLN
+465 
-480 NLSTAGQMFERCNA
+480 
-494 LISLGDTS
+494 
-502 RWGLEKLTNASAMF
+502 
-516 NGCSALQSLDTS
+516 
-528 GWRLEN
+528 
-534 VTTMRQTF
+534 TF
-542 DSCIALTTL
+542 DDCRGLTEL
-551 GDTSRWNLIRCT
+551 DSSSWNLIRCSYYKKT
-563 DMQNLFI
+563 FNR
-570 GCTQLVKVD
+570 CNTLVKID
-579 ISYSS
+579 LTYSKTPISI
-584 TPMVVVSN
+584 
-592 LSNTTWQ
+592 
-599 VNNLESLVGDHTEA
+599 VNNQDEVLNDCFNLESIVGDHNET
-613 DNVSVFNGYNSTNFE
+613 DDVSVFNGYNSGE
-628 FGNVV
+628 FNCMYYRR

-642 IIRGLGTNR
+642 AIRGVGTNNN
-651 TKRKFFLPSG
+651 KRKFKLPIG

-671 KTMLENKNWELV
+671 KTMLENKNWELT

>member
-1 MSLISRLHHQLES
+1 
-14 TPKDQYVEIRTST
+14 
-27 SMEELRR
+27 MEELRR

-130 ACKRVDFASNKNVR
+130 ACKRVDFASNKKVR

-154 LETLR
+154 LETLM

-201 GSHILRGN
+201 GSSILRGN

-252 ALNMFSG
+252 ALSMFSG
-259 CSSLQSLDTS
+259 CSSLQTLDTS

-275 LSNGSS
+275 LSNG
-281 MFSGCSS
+281 
-288 LQSLDTSKWNLGNLS
+288 Q
-303 SGSSMFY
+303 
-310 GCSFLQSLDTSKWNL
+310 
-325 GNLSNGSSMFYG
+325 
-337 CSFLQSLDTS
+337 
-347 KWNLGNLSNGSSM
+347 SM

-383 SYMFYGCSSLQS
+383 NF
-395 LDTSKWNLGNLSN
+395 
-408 GSSMFSGCSSLQSL
+408 MFSGCSSLQTL

-431 LNTAENMFRQTK
+431 LNTAENMFELTK

-452 DLRKLTNTVYMFY
+452 DLRKLTNAVYMFFQ
-465 LTPLISLDTSGWRLN
+465 TPLISLDTSGWV
-480 NLSTAGQMFERCNA
+480 LSSLSNAAQMFQYCRN
-494 LISLGDTS
+494 LITLGNTS
-502 RWGLEKLTNASAMF
+502 RWGLEKLTNATAMF

-534 VTTMRQTF
+534 VTTMRLTF
-542 DSCIALTTL
+542 DTCRALTTL

-563 DMQNLFI
+563 DMQSLFSS
-570 GCTQLVKVD
+570 CNQLTKVD

-584 TPMVVVSN
+584 TPMVVTSN
-592 LSNTTWQ
+592 LNSTTWS
-599 VNNLESLVGDHTEA
+599 VGNLESLVGDHTET
-613 DNVSVFNGYNSTNFE
+613 DNISVFNGYNSTDFDIR
-628 FGNVV
+628 NVV

-642 IIRGLGTNR
+642 TIRGLGTNR
-651 TKRKFFLPSG
+651 TKRKFFTPQG

-671 KTMLENKNWELV
+671 KTMLENKNWELA

>member
-96 LVKNIGGESGITNNN
+96 LVKIIGGESGITNNN
-111 YGVPGVKGVAGE
+111 YGVPGVNGIAGE

-130 ACKRVDFASNKNVR
+130 ACKRVDFASNKKVR

-159 FDGCSELEELSLPYM
+159 FEGCSELEELSLPYM

-201 GSHILRGN
+201 GSSILRGN

-225 NTERMFEGCSSL
+225 NIERMFESCSSL

-252 ALNMFSG
+252 ALNMF
-259 CSSLQSLDTS
+259 
-269 KWNLGN
+269 
-275 LSNGSS
+275 
-281 MFSGCSS
+281 
-288 LQSLDTSKWNLGNLS
+288 
-303 SGSSMFY
+303 
-310 GCSFLQSLDTSKWNL
+310 
-325 GNLSNGSSMFYG
+325 
-337 CSFLQSLDTS
+337 
-347 KWNLGNLSNGSSM
+347 
-360 FYGCSSLQSLD
+360 YGCSSLQSLD

-383 SYMFYGCSSLQS
+383 
-395 LDTSKWNLGNLSN
+395 N
-408 GSSMFSGCSSLQSL
+408 SMFSGCSSLQSL
-422 DTSKWNLGN
+422 DTSKWNLEKV
-431 LNTAENMFRQTK
+431 T
-443 ITTLDVRDW
+443 
-452 DLRKLTNTVYMFY
+452 DLGSTFEGCRGLT
-465 LTPLISLDTSGWRLN
+465 
-480 NLSTAGQMFERCNA
+480 E
-494 LISLGDTS
+494 LGS
-502 RWGLEKLTNASAMF
+502 S
-516 NGCSALQSLDTS
+516 S
-528 GWRLEN
+528 
-534 VTTMRQTF
+534 
-542 DSCIALTTL
+542 
-551 GDTSRWNLIRCT
+551 WNLIKCSNYKRTFSRCNT
-563 DMQNLFI
+563 
-570 GCTQLVKVD
+570 LVKVD
-579 ISYSS
+579 LTYSKTPISI
-584 TPMVVVSN
+584 
-592 LSNTTWQ
+592 
-599 VNNLESLVGDHTEA
+599 VNNQDDVLNDCLNLESIVGDHNET
-613 DNVSVFNGYNSTNFE
+613 DDVSVFNGYNSGE
-628 FGNVV
+628 FNCMYYRK

-642 IIRGLGTNR
+642 AIRGVGTNNN
-651 TKRKFFLPSG
+651 KRKFKLPID

-671 KTMLENKNWELV
+671 KTMLENKNWELA

>member
-1 MSLISRLHHQLES
+1 MSLIGRLHHQLES

-130 ACKRVDFASNKNVR
+130 ACKRVDFVSNKKVR

-174 SLGGYANWI
+174 SLGGYTNWI

-201 GSHILRGN
+201 GSNTLRGN

-275 LSNGSS
+275 LNNGAY
-281 MFSGCSS
+281 MFYGCTS

-303 SGSSMFY
+303 S
-310 GCSFLQSLDTSKWNL
+310 
-325 GNLSNGSSMFYG
+325 
-337 CSFLQSLDTS
+337 
-347 KWNLGNLSNGSSM
+347 
-360 FYGCSSLQSLD
+360 
-371 TSKWNLG
+371 
-378 NLSNG
+378 
-383 SYMFYGCSSLQS
+383 
-395 LDTSKWNLGNLSN
+395 
-408 GSSMFSGCSSLQSL
+408 
-422 DTSKWNLGN
+422 
-431 LNTAENMFRQTK
+431 AENMFRQTK

-452 DLRKLTNTVYMFY
+452 DLRKLTNTVYMFF
-465 LTPLISLDTSGWRLN
+465 LTPLISLDTSGWRLSS
-480 NLSTAGQMFERCNA
+480 LSMASQMFERCNS

-502 RWGLEKLTNASAMF
+502 RWGLEKLTNANAMF
-516 NGCSALQSLDTS
+516 NGCSSLQSLDTS

-542 DSCIALTTL
+542 DTCRALTTL

-563 DMQNLFI
+563 DMQSLFSN
-570 GCTQLVKVD
+570 CNQLTKVD

-584 TPMVVVSN
+584 TPMVVTSN
-592 LSNTTWQ
+592 LNSTTWS
-599 VNNLESLVGDHTEA
+599 VGNLESLVGDHTET
-613 DNVSVFNGYNSTNFE
+613 DNISVFNGYNSTDFDIR
-628 FGNVV
+628 NVV

-642 IIRGLGTNR
+642 TIRGLGTNR
-651 TKRKFFLPSG
+651 TKRKFFTPQG

-671 KTMLENKNWELV
+671 KAMLENKNWELA

>member
-130 ACKRVDFASNKNVR
+130 ACKRVDFASNKKVR

-201 GSHILRGN
+201 GSSILRGN

-225 NTERMFEGCSSL
+225 NTERMFESCSSL

-252 ALNMFSG
+252 ALNMFYN

-269 KWNLGN
+269 KWNLEKV
-275 LSNGSS
+275 
-281 MFSGCSS
+281 
-288 LQSLDTSKWNLGNLS
+288 T
-303 SGSSMFY
+303 
-310 GCSFLQSLDTSKWNL
+310 
-325 GNLSNGSSMFYG
+325 
-337 CSFLQSLDTS
+337 
-347 KWNLGNLSNGSSM
+347 
-360 FYGCSSLQSLD
+360 
-371 TSKWNLG
+371 
-378 NLSNG
+378 
-383 SYMFYGCSSLQS
+383 
-395 LDTSKWNLGNLSN
+395 
-408 GSSMFSGCSSLQSL
+408 
-422 DTSKWNLGN
+422 
-431 LNTAENMFRQTK
+431 
-443 ITTLDVRDW
+443 
-452 DLRKLTNTVYMFY
+452 DLE
-465 LTPLISLDTSGWRLN
+465 S
-480 NLSTAGQMFERCNA
+480 
-494 LISLGDTS
+494 
-502 RWGLEKLTNASAMF
+502 
-516 NGCSALQSLDTS
+516 
-528 GWRLEN
+528 
-534 VTTMRQTF
+534 TF
-542 DSCIALTTL
+542 DGCRGLTEL
-551 GDTSRWNLIRCT
+551 DSSSWNLIRCSSYRKT
-563 DMQNLFI
+563 FND
-570 GCTQLVKVD
+570 CATLVKID
-579 ISYSS
+579 LTYSKTPISI
-584 TPMVVVSN
+584 
-592 LSNTTWQ
+592 
-599 VNNLESLVGDHTEA
+599 VNNQDNVLNGCINLESIVGDHNET
-613 DNVSVFNGYNSTNFE
+613 DDVSVFNGYNSGE
-628 FGNVV
+628 FNCMYSRK

-642 IIRGLGTNR
+642 AIRGVGTNNN
-651 TKRKFFLPSG
+651 KRKFKLPIG

-671 KTMLENKNWELV
+671 KTMLENKNWELT

>member
-130 ACKRVDFASNKNVR
+130 ACKRVDFASNKKVR

-154 LETLR
+154 LETLS
-159 FDGCSELEELSLPYM
+159 FDRCSELEELSLPYM

-196 GLDVV
+196 GLNVV
-201 GSHILRGN
+201 GSSILRGN
-209 SKLSELD
+209 SNLSELD

-225 NTERMFEGCSSL
+225 NTERMFESCSSL

-252 ALNMFSG
+252 ALNMF
-259 CSSLQSLDTS
+259 
-269 KWNLGN
+269 
-275 LSNGSS
+275 
-281 MFSGCSS
+281 
-288 LQSLDTSKWNLGNLS
+288 
-303 SGSSMFY
+303 Y
-310 GCSFLQSLDTSKWNL
+310 
-325 GNLSNGSSMFYG
+325 
-337 CSFLQSLDTS
+337 
-347 KWNLGNLSNGSSM
+347 
-360 FYGCSSLQSLD
+360 
-371 TSKWNLG
+371 
-378 NLSNG
+378 
-383 SYMFYGCSSLQS
+383 
-395 LDTSKWNLGNLSN
+395 
-408 GSSMFSGCSSLQSL
+408 GCSSLQSL

-443 ITTLDVRDW
+443 ITTLDVRGW

-465 LTPLISLDTSGWRLN
+465 LTPLISLDTSGWVLN
-480 NLSTAGQMFERCNA
+480 NLSNAAQMFERCNS

-502 RWGLEKLTNASAMF
+502 RWGLEKLTIASAMF

-542 DSCIALTTL
+542 DTCRALTTL

-563 DMQNLFI
+563 DMQNTFI

-628 FGNVV
+628 IGNVV

-651 TKRKFFLPSG
+651 TKRKFFPPSG

-671 KTMLENKNWELV
+671 KTMLENKNWELA

>member
-96 LVKNIGGESGITNNN
+96 LVKIIGGESGITNNN

-130 ACKRVDFASNKNVR
+130 ACKRVDFTSNKKVR

-174 SLGGYANWI
+174 SLGGYVNWI
-183 IFCSKLRKITTRY
+183 VFCSKLRKITTRY

-201 GSHILRGN
+201 GSNILRGN
-209 SKLSELD
+209 PKLSELD

-237 TRLDLRNIEMDNVTI
+237 TRLDLRNMEMDNVTI
-252 ALNMFSG
+252 ALNMFFG
-259 CSSLQSLDTS
+259 CSSLQTLDTS

-275 LSNGSS
+275 LSNGNN

-288 LQSLDTSKWNLGNLS
+288 LQTLDTSKWNLGNLS
-303 SGSSMFY
+303 NCQSMFF
-310 GCSFLQSLDTSKWNL
+310 GCSSLQTLDTSKWNL
-325 GNLSNGSSMFYG
+325 GNLSNGNNMFSG
-337 CSFLQSLDTS
+337 CSSLQTLDTSKWNLGNLSDGNNMFSGCSSLQTLDTS
-347 KWNLGNLSNGSSM
+347 KWNLGNLSNGNNM
-360 FYGCSSLQSLD
+360 FFGCSSLQ
-371 TSKWNLG
+371 T
-378 NLSNG
+378 
-383 SYMFYGCSSLQS
+383 
-395 LDTSKWNLGNLSN
+395 
-408 GSSMFSGCSSLQSL
+408 L

-452 DLRKLTNTVYMFY
+452 DLRKLTNANYMFFY
-465 LTPLISLDTSGWRLN
+465 TPLISLDTSGWVLN
-480 NLSTAGQMFERCNA
+480 NLSSASQMFQYCSN
-494 LISLGDTS
+494 LITLGNTS
-502 RWGLEKLTNASAMF
+502 RWGLEKLTNAAYMF
-516 NGCSALQSLDTS
+516 HNCRSLQSLDTS
-528 GWRLEN
+528 GWNLEN
-534 VTTMRQTF
+534 VTSMQCAF
-542 DSCIALTTL
+542 DSCMALTTL

-563 DMQNLFI
+563 NMQNLLI
-570 GCTQLVKVD
+570 YCNQLTKVD
-579 ISYSS
+579 LTYTS
-584 TPMVVVSN
+584 TPRVAVSN
-592 LSNTTWQ
+592 LTSVFQNLNTD
-599 VNNLESLVGDHTEA
+599 NLESIVGDHTET
-613 DNVSVFNGYNSTNFE
+613 DNVSVFNGYSSTE
-628 FGNVV
+628 FNISNLGS
-633 NLNLASILA
+633 LNLASILA

-651 TKRKFFLPSG
+651 ARKRFVLSRN

-671 KTMLENKNWELV
+671 KTMLENKNWELT